1 MEHLA
6 HRCATVAAA
15 ALGVGGL
22 VAVLTSMTPALPE
35 VQIRDVD
42 LAAANVDVS
51 PGLDVI
57 ENHVRPDIVGG
68 GADVQEIN
76 LGSLLFE
83 SGDGAYGLGSTFHG
97 GELDAS
103 VLNELTGGSFDPQ
116 NLPIGLPSFTPEL
129 GGGAEIPGVGAFSGG
144 TAQVANIAAAD
155 LATGFSLLLQAI
167 PDAQQAMNSAI
178 IAMEAEFNSALVAAQ
193 QAAAERLFGDNPEFN
208 DVVNWIFSI
217 NNTVLAQNEAAFNEL
232 FGISFDTH
240 DSLLG
245 HFDPAILDTDW
256 TTLLGFGPDEF
267 NDIVNAIQGDNLA
280 LLLGS
285 IDWDGLFGGLF

>member
-15 ALGVGGL
+15 ALGVGSL
-22 VAVLTSMTPALPE
+22 VAVLTSMTPALPD

-57 ENHVRPDIVGG
+57 ENHVRPDIVGAG
-68 GADVQEIN
+68 GDAQEIN
-76 LGSLLFE
+76 LGSLLFG
-83 SGDGAYGLGSTFHG
+83 SGDGAYGVGSTFHG
-97 GELDAS
+97 GELDESA
-103 VLNELTGGSFDPQ
+103 LNELTGGSFDPQ
-116 NLPIGLPSFTPEL
+116 NLPLGLPAFIPDL
-129 GGGAEIPGVGAFSGG
+129 GGSEIPGAGAFSGG
-144 TAQVANIAAAD
+144 AGQVANIAAAD
-155 LATGFSLLLQAI
+155 VATGIGLILQAI

-178 IAMEAEFNSALVAAQ
+178 ITMEAEFNSALVAAQ
-193 QAAAERLFGDNPEFN
+193 QAAAERLFSDNPEFN
-208 DVVNWIFSI
+208 DAVNWIFSV

-232 FGISFDTH
+232 FGISFNTQE
-240 DSLLG
+240 SLLG

-267 NDIVNAIQGDNLA
+267 NEVVNAIQGDNLA

>member
-15 ALGVGGL
+15 ALGVGSL
-22 VAVLTSMTPALPE
+22 VAVLTSMTPALPD
-35 VQIRDVD
+35 VQIRDID

-57 ENHVRPDIVGG
+57 ENHVRPDFVGG
-68 GADVQEIN
+68 GAGDQEIN
-76 LGSLLFE
+76 LGSLLFD
-83 SGDGAYGLGSTFHG
+83 SGDGAYGVGSTFDG
-97 GELDAS
+97 GELDGSA
-103 VLNELTGGSFDPQ
+103 LNELSGGSFDPQ
-116 NLPIGLPSFTPEL
+116 NLPLGLPSFLPDL
-129 GGGAEIPGVGAFSGG
+129 GGLEIPGTGAFSGG
-144 TAQVANIAAAD
+144 TGQAANIAAAD
-155 LATGFSLLLQAI
+155 VATGLGLIMQAI

-208 DVVNWIFSI
+208 DAVNWIFSI

-256 TTLLGFGPDEF
+256 TTLLGFSPDEF
-267 NDIVNAIQGDNLA
+267 NEVVNAIQGDNLA

-285 IDWDGLFGGLF
+285 IDWDALFGGLF

>member
-6 HRCATVAAA
+6 HRCATVAAG
-15 ALGVGGL
+15 ALSLGSL
-22 VAVLTSMTPALPE
+22 VAVLTSVTPALPD

-68 GADVQEIN
+68 AADAQEID
-76 LGSLLFE
+76 LGSLLFG
-83 SGDGAYGLGSTFHG
+83 SGDGGYGVGSTFDG
-97 GELDAS
+97 GELDES
-103 VLNELTGGSFDPQ
+103 VLNELTGGGFDPQ
-116 NLPIGLPSFTPEL
+116 NLPLGLPSFMPEL
-129 GGGAEIPGVGAFSGG
+129 GGLELSGTGAFSGG
-144 TAQVANIAAAD
+144 TGQVANIAAAEV
-155 LATGFSLLLQAI
+155 ATGLSLILQAI

-208 DVVNWIFSI
+208 DAVNWIFSI

-232 FGISFDTH
+232 FGISFNTH

-245 HFDPAILDTDW
+245 HFDPAILDADW
-256 TTLLGFGPDEF
+256 TTLLGFSPDEF
-267 NDIVNAIQGDNLA
+267 NEVVNAIQGDNLA